1 MPRMWS
7 SSTWTLTESIMDVT
21 DGRYGLL
28 RYFNSA
34 LFYILPSNST
44 SPLSFCC
51 PTQNMEIIFTLI
63 VLMYSLRNSDSPLSC
78 ILNIKIVDVWGLY
91 ISSLILF
98 ISNFLKLIYI
108 QGFDK
113 CYVIIFLWIM
123 DRSIRPY
130 KKMWT
135 YRTFE

>member
-1 MPRMWS
+1 MSRMWS